1 MNGMWKRGKLD
12 CMNQPGVP
20 DPTCDDLP
28 MADTAWMQTTPSGN
42 SMTVLARRSADIVS
56 VLGTTTGITI
66 SRLDPTSGAS
76 VETLGSIAGPAVATN
91 MLPIPSGGWVMSG
104 WLGGDLT
111 QGNFTLSGAPSSH
124 FALVMNETFD
134 AQWGSRFGD
143 GDAFFWRAYASG
155 ASDGAISATGGM
167 AASTDFGG
175 FSLSQIGHDDVAVG
189 QLAAPGQA
197 TWAHAFGSSDNNDA
211 PAGIHRTA
219 PGDTILAT
227 RAYGDIDLGGGLLT
241 VQNHGLGLSRY
252 DAAGQHVWSLACS
265 GDHVVHHAVWDD
277 ADNAYILVTAQAV
290 VDCGVPLPVAHDDAA
305 LIKVAADG
313 THQWT
318 QPVVGNGGSSIMGKL
333 AWHPFH
339 GLAVTTADWDAKG
352 YYISVER
359 VDSAT
364 GASTGASRIYY
375 LREGSLDLDSAAIA
389 DDGLVVI
396 SGRSGLNR
404 LCHGGQGTDEHSAF
418 VAGFPL

>member
-1 MNGMWKRGKLD
+1 MSD
-12 CMNQPGVP
+12 
-20 DPTCDDLP
+20 
-28 MADTAWMQTTPSGN
+28 AAWMQTTPSTDN
-42 SMTVLARRSADIVS
+42 VTVVARRGADIMS
-56 VLGTTTGITI
+56 VVGTSTGITI
-66 SRLDPTSGAS
+66 ARLDPTSGAS

-91 MLPIPSGGWVMSG
+91 LLPIPSGGWVMSG
-104 WLGGDLT
+104 WLSGDLT

-155 ASDGAISATGGM
+155 ASDGSISATGGM

-197 TWAHAFGSSDNNDA
+197 TWAHAFGSTDNNDA

-219 PGDTILAT
+219 TGDTILAT
-227 RAYGDIDLGGGLLT
+227 RAFGDINLGGGLLA
-241 VQNHGLGLSRY
+241 VQGHGLGMSRY
-252 DAAGQHVWSLACS
+252 DANGQHVWSLTCL

-277 ADNAYILVTAQAV
+277 ADNAYVLLTADAS
-290 VDCGVPLPVAHDDAA
+290 VDCGTPVTVGLDDAA
-305 LIKVAADG
+305 VVKIAADG

-318 QPVVGNGGSSIMGKL
+318 QPVIGNGGSSVMGKL
-333 AWHPFH
+333 AWHPTH
-339 GLAVTTADWDAKG
+339 GLAVATVDKDDPADR
-352 YYISVER
+352 YISVER
-359 VDSAT
+359 LDSAT
-364 GASTGASRIYY
+364 GTSTGASRLYY
-375 LREGSLDLDSAAIA
+375 LSAGSFDLDSAAIA